1 MSTKAVI
8 VFLLRYAA
16 GFAAAGF
23 FQYFLYRYIK
33 TLTQDV
39 KRIAFPIFGLFN
51 VITLFII
58 LDYFLHLT
66 LNQYVYMLIW
76 PLAIGFHLIS
86 GFFVIFRSMAWI
98 LTGFLKKPDRVQRER
113 RSFIAG
119 TVAGFFAGTVFTYAA
134 RKAAGPFKITRVKA
148 RVKGIG
154 RPFTIAHVT
163 DIHAGWY
170 FGPAR
175 IQSLKDSIM
184 ELKPD
189 LIVFTG
195 DQLHGNHYPFLIQ
208 LRDNLKGIHAPMGV
222 FQVSGNHDHRT
233 GKELLFRELE
243 RIGIK
248 YLDNAVTIIKNG
260 NKTFQLAGVDDIFYQ
275 GDVDEVIDKLD
286 KSQPV
291 ILLSHRPELMDEQEI
306 ENFDLVLAGHTH
318 GGQLCVGALCASDYE
333 TTYRYGMYKKNRTL
347 MFVSSGAGI
356 TGPPMRIGTA
366 PEIALITV
374 HDDD

>member
-23 FQYFLYRYIK
+23 FQYFLFRYIK
-33 TLTQDV
+33 TLTQEV
-39 KRIAFPIFGLFN
+39 KRIVFPVFLLFN
-51 VITLFII
+51 VLTLFII

-66 LNQYVYMLIW
+66 LNQYVYLYVW
-76 PLAIGFHLIS
+76 PVAIGYHLMS
-86 GFFVIFRSMAWI
+86 AFFVIFRSATYI
-98 LTGFLKKPDRVQRER
+98 IHKLLKKHDNENLER

-119 TVAGFFAGTVFTYAA
+119 TVAGIIAGAAFAFAA
-134 RKAAGPFKITRVKA
+134 RKAAGAFKITRVKA
-148 RVKGIG
+148 RVKGVG
-154 RPFTIAHVT
+154 KPFTIAHIT

-175 IQSLKDSIM
+175 IQALRDSIM
-184 ELKPD
+184 ALRPD

-243 RIGIK
+243 RVGIR
-248 YLDNAVTIIKNG
+248 YLDNDVTIIKNG
-260 NKTFQLAGVDDIFYQ
+260 GKSFQLAGIDDIFYQ

-286 KSQPV
+286 KSLPV
-291 ILLSHRPELMDEQEI
+291 ILLSHRPELMDEEEV

-318 GGQLCVGALCASDYE
+318 GGQLCLGSLCASDYE
-333 TTYRYGMYKKNRTL
+333 TEYRYGMYKKNRTL

-356 TGPPMRIGTA
+356 TGPPMRIGTE